1 LDQLFGVINM
11 LENISEINIVR
22 IGECMTYSSLK
33 EIGEKILESFRGMI
47 KEFKIFHHEAPA
59 VDTIDALLLT
69 MVLHEEIGGHIL
81 GITDADLTT
90 QDEDEFYNTIF
101 GGKNAM
107 NDVAVVS
114 TRRLEPSDVTT
125 EANYDLYVDRTI
137 KVSLHEVG
145 HNFGLTDHASYK
157 LAQDGSLCP
166 MSRGEFNKFGHL
178 GYVRAIIDG
187 RGMNFCDECTQF
199 LKKSRPF
206 QRRLARLLKD
216 KCYLN

>member
-1 LDQLFGVINM
+1 
-11 LENISEINIVR
+11 
-22 IGECMTYSSLK
+22 MTYTSLK
-33 EIGEKILESFRGMI
+33 EIGEKILDSFGGMI
-47 KEFKIFHHEAPA
+47 EEFKIIHHEAPA

-69 MVLHEEIGGHIL
+69 MILHEEIGGHIL

-90 QDEDEFYNTIF
+90 QDDDEFYNTIF

-114 TRRLEPSDVTT
+114 TRRLEPSEVANET
-125 EANYDLYVDRTI
+125 NYDLYVDRTI

-157 LAQDGSLCP
+157 LAKDGSLCP
-166 MSRGEFNKFGHL
+166 MSRGEFNKFGYL

-199 LKKSRPF
+199 LKKIRPF
-206 QRRLARLLKD
+206 QRRFKKLLKD
-216 KCYLN
+216 NCHLH

>member
-1 LDQLFGVINM
+1 M
-11 LENISEINIVR
+11 LGNISEINIVR
-22 IGECMTYSSLK
+22 IGGCMTYSSLK
-33 EIGEKILESFRGMI
+33 EIGEKIVESFRGMI
-47 KEFKIFHHEAPA
+47 EEFKVFHHEAPA

-69 MVLHEEIGGHIL
+69 MILHEEIGGHIL

-125 EANYDLYVDRTI
+125 KADYDLYVDRTI

-199 LKKSRPF
+199 LKKIKPYQGRF
-206 QRRLARLLKD
+206 TKLLKD
-216 KCYLN
+216 NCHLH

>member
-1 LDQLFGVINM
+1 M
-11 LENISEINIVR
+11 LEHISEINIVR

-47 KEFKIFHHEAPA
+47 KEFNIFHHEAPA

-69 MVLHEEIGGHIL
+69 MILHEEIGGHIL

-114 TRRLEPSDVTT
+114 TKRLEPSDVTT
-125 EANYDLYVDRTI
+125 EADYDLYVDRTI

-157 LAQDGSLCP
+157 SAKDGSLCP
-166 MSRGEFNKFGHL
+166 MSRGEFNKFGNL

-187 RGMNFCDECTQF
+187 RGMNFCDECTLF
-199 LKKSRPF
+199 LKKIRPY
-206 QRRLARLLKD
+206 QRQFAKLLED
-216 KCYLN
+216 KFDLH